1 MKKSLSHLPKEK
13 QTDLRLIAQ
22 YVVEALGDQCEMII
36 LYGSYARGNY
46 VEYDQRIE
54 FGVPTY
60 FMSDFDILVITRN
73 ECNSYGIN
81 RQLEKV
87 EDRYYRY
94 KGMGRY
100 AFTTHIHFIDETI
113 KDFNKEITKSRYFYT
128 DIKKEGILLYD
139 SGNCK
144 LARRRKLNFSEIG
157 ELAQEYYTAKFKMA
171 TSFMKGA
178 CFYLS
183 ESESEFNM
191 AAFHLHQA
199 CENLYHAIILTFTI
213 YTYKLH
219 DLEELIKAAK
229 THSLEI
235 AKVFPRDTEE
245 EKRLFNLLLKAY
257 IEARYNKNYTATKED
272 IEALIPRVEL
282 LAAITKE
289 VCENKIKEYAS
300 RARTT
305 N

>member
-13 QTDLRLIAQ
+13 QTDLRLIAR
-22 YVVEALGDQCEMII
+22 YVVEVLGDQCEMII

-54 FGVPTY
+54 FGIPTY

-73 ECNSYGIN
+73 DCNSSGIS

-87 EDRYYRY
+87 EDRYYKY

-157 ELAQEYYTAKFKMA
+157 ELGQEYYTTKFKIA
-171 TSFMKGA
+171 TSFIRSA
-178 CFYLS
+178 HHAYDDRD
-183 ESESEFNM
+183 FNI
-191 AAFHLHQA
+191 AAFFLHQA
-199 CENLYHAIILTFTI
+199 CENLYRAIIQTFTMH
-213 YTYKLH
+213 T
-219 DLEELIKAAK
+219 
-229 THSLEI
+229 
-235 AKVFPRDTEE
+235 
-245 EKRLFNLLLKAY
+245 
-257 IEARYNKNYTATKED
+257 
-272 IEALIPRVEL
+272 
-282 LAAITKE
+282 
-289 VCENKIKEYAS
+289 
-300 RARTT
+300 
-305 N
+305 

>member
-13 QTDLRLIAQ
+13 QTDLRLIAR
-22 YVVEALGDQCEMII
+22 YVVEVLGDQCEMII

-54 FGVPTY
+54 FGIPTY

-73 ECNSYGIN
+73 DCNSNGIS

-87 EDRYYRY
+87 EDRYYKY

-157 ELAQEYYTAKFKMA
+157 ELGQEYYTTKFKLA

-178 CFYLS
+178 CFYL
-183 ESESEFNM
+183 SESEFNM

-199 CENLYHAIILTFTI
+199 CENLYRAIILTFTMH
-213 YTYKLH
+213 TYKIH

-235 AKVFPRDTEE
+235 TKVFPLDTEE
-245 EKRLFNLLLKAY
+245 EIRLFNLLLKAY
-257 IEARYNKNYTATKED
+257 IEARYNKYYATTKED
-272 IEALIPRVEL
+272 IEALIPRVEH

-289 VCENKIKEYAS
+289 VCENRIKEYAS
-300 RARTT
+300 RTRTT

>member
-13 QTDLRLIAQ
+13 QTDLRLIAR
-22 YVVEALGDQCEMII
+22 YVVEVLGDQCEMII

-54 FGVPTY
+54 FGIPTY

-73 ECNSYGIN
+73 ECKSYGIN

-87 EDRYYRY
+87 EDRYYQY
-94 KGMGRY
+94 KGMGKY

-113 KDFNKEITKSRYFYT
+113 KDFNKAITKCRYFYT

-157 ELAQEYYTAKFKMA
+157 ELAQEYYTAKFKIA
-171 TSFMKGA
+171 TSFMRSVCHA
-178 CFYLS
+178 YDD
-183 ESESEFNM
+183 EDFNI
-191 AAFHLHQA
+191 AAFFLHQA
-199 CENLYHAIILTFTI
+199 CENLYHTIILTYTL

-235 AKVFPRDTEE
+235 TKVFPRDTEE

-257 IEARYNKNYTATKED
+257 IEARYNKYYVATKED

-289 VCENKIKEYAS
+289 VCDNRIKEYAS

>member
-13 QTDLRLIAQ
+13 QTDLRLITQ
-22 YVVEALGDQCEMII
+22 YVVEALADQCEMII

-128 DIKKEGILLYD
+128 DIKREGILLYD

-144 LARRRKLNFSEIG
+144 LARRRKLNFTQIG
-157 ELAQEYYTAKFKMA
+157 ELAQEYYTAKFKIA
-171 TSFMKGA
+171 TSFMRSIRHAYDDKD
-178 CFYLS
+178 
-183 ESESEFNM
+183 FNI
-191 AAFHLHQA
+191 AAFFSHQA
-199 CENLYHAIILTFTI
+199 CENLYHAIILTYTL

-235 AKVFPRDTEE
+235 IKVFPRDTEE

-257 IEARYNKNYTATKED
+257 IEARYNKYYVATKED

-289 VCENKIKEYAS
+289 VCDNKIKEYAS